1 MRVTERLQHAS
12 AASFFAGLAL
22 AVMPTTALGQ
32 IVTTSQP
39 YDPVETKPVA
49 TATAETDTLH
59 QFTELDHTLLEAR
72 RAIAQGNV
80 ALAEQ
85 YLSRVEAMPGKTGT
99 LGDSPD
105 VIRTLINKQNEL
117 VQLLDSK
124 EPSYNVKA
132 ANFLMAQAS
141 ALLKYQD
148 VANAQSLVD
157 LAKTFPVNPSEL
169 TVTPDALMTQIAST
183 KALSAEQ
190 QVPRESVSAVLRLMS
205 QAQLAFDQGD
215 FAAAQ
220 SLTERAKAYGVAD
233 DQLPANQMLPWQ
245 MDLKIQE
252 SMRIGSKVV
261 AAGFENTNA
270 ERVVQANYDPEND
283 STRNVQVTHSSN
295 TGTAS
300 PPEFTKIPGKG
311 RQFYDAGMNA
321 LRANDLASARQN
333 FELAWQNRENLDA
346 SIQQVIQDQLT
357 NLPSEN
363 NQEEQLQAPDGQR
376 VNDPGSAVPSTDST
390 QMLLSDN
397 DQGELFKQ
405 IQRDIFKQRRAAEQL
420 REKDP
425 RAAVDILV
433 QARGRI
439 SQEETLTETEKAPLF
454 AIVDRDIADFQK
466 YIEKNFSDIQLQEKN
481 EAVLADLHESRQK
494 KYAAELQVQKL
505 VEEFNDLM
513 DEERYAEADD
523 VARQVEELLPG
534 SQIAVQLR
542 QNARSGVNEAI
553 ALQIRAEKEGAFV
566 DRLNDVDRDTINNV
580 TETAPVA
587 WGDRDRWSRNSQL
600 REKWLSDRQYS
611 SPQERAIWNKLKT
624 EQVQGQYQG
633 TLNDAVNE
641 LSQQTGINIL
651 FDESAL
657 AAESVSTSSSINIPI
672 HQPISLRSA
681 LNVILGNSG
690 LTFVVEDEVI
700 KVTTRDAQRR
710 DVKPVTYYVGDLVTP
725 IQNFQHSLNM
735 SFMSPNGPTG
745 QTGILGQTPSVP
757 LAQQNVS
764 RVSPIDIA
772 SQTAGVTNALGQQ
785 LPGLGNPGLAGFGS
799 GQVQTGQQAYNT
811 IGPQQLGGVSEQDFQ
826 PLINL
831 IRNTIDPDGW
841 DDTNGDGTIQAFVP
855 NLSLIVSQTQE
866 VQDQIQ
872 DLLQQLRELND
883 VQIVVEVRF
892 VSLAD
897 GFFERIGVD
906 FDFNLN
912 DNSGIPAGT
921 QPGDTTAPSSV
932 VGILP
937 GANPNLPQFTTATSS
952 GATSDFDIPFQQ
964 SFFTSSLPQFG
975 GFDVGSVA
983 NFGFAILS
991 DIEVFFLLQ
1000 ASKGDSRT
1008 NITQA
1013 PTLTMFNG
1021 QVASVI
1027 DGAFVPF
1034 VTSVIPVV
1042 GDFAV
1047 AQQPVITI
1055 LPEGTNLN
1063 VQAVVSN
1070 DRKSVR
1076 MTLVPYFS
1084 QITNVETFT
1093 FDGSVTTQRA
1103 SDETLIDD
1111 ILGVVTGNNNNTEP
1125 PTEIETVTE
1134 GVTIQLPTIGQ
1145 TSVSTVVSVPDGGTI
1160 LLGGIK
1166 RQTEQ
1171 RLERGVPFL
1180 SNIPYVSRLFK
1191 NVGISRDTSSL
1202 MMMVS
1207 PRIIIQEE
1215 EELEQVGTQSRRRN

>member
-1 MRVTERLQHAS
+1 MKVTERLQHAT
-12 AASFFAGLAL
+12 AAKFFAGLAL
-22 AVMPTTALGQ
+22 AILPASALGQ
-32 IVTTSQP
+32 IVTESQP
-39 YDPVETKPVA
+39 YDPVANNSFAA
-49 TATAETDTLH
+49 TTAESAAPDSNQVAQL
-59 QFTELDHTLLEAR
+59 EEKLLEAR
-72 RAIAQGNV
+72 RAIAVGNV
-80 ALAEQ
+80 PMAEQ
-85 YLSRVEAMPGKTGT
+85 YLAHISSLGKQTGSN
-99 LGDSPD
+99 GDSAAT
-105 VIRTLINKQNEL
+105 IRTLINRQNEL
-117 VQLLDSK
+117 IQLFETRDPAYNLQAAEFLLTQANALLQYGDFENVESLIGQAQRFPVQPGKLSITPESLT
-124 EPSYNVKA
+124 
-132 ANFLMAQAS
+132 S
-141 ALLKYQD
+141 ALAAAKAGVDNNPRKPQ
-148 VANAQSLVD
+148 VAVA
-157 LAKTFPVNPSEL
+157 
-169 TVTPDALMTQIAST
+169 
-183 KALSAEQ
+183 
-190 QVPRESVSAVLRLMS
+190 AVLSLMS
-205 QAQLAFDQGD
+205 KAQLAFDQGNLES
-215 FAAAQ
+215 AQ
-220 SLTERAKAYGVAD
+220 LFVAQAKAYGVAD
-233 DQLPANQMLPWQ
+233 NQLPPQQTMPWQ
-245 MDLKIQE
+245 LELKIQE
-252 SMRIGSKVV
+252 AMRSGGQVV
-261 AAGFENTNA
+261 AASAAMGA
-270 ERVVQANYDPEND
+270 SGQDVVNANYDPEND
-283 STRNVQVTHSSN
+283 STRNIQVASN
-295 TGTAS
+295 GNLNTTTPGITNPGFA
-300 PPEFTKIPGKG
+300 KIPGKG
-311 RQFYDAGMNA
+311 QQYFEAGMAA
-321 LRANDLASARQN
+321 LRANDLLAARKN
-333 FELAWQNRENLDA
+333 FEMAWQNREQLDA
-346 SIQQVIQDQLT
+346 AIQQVVQDNLT
-357 NLPSEN
+357 SLPTK
-363 NQEEQLQAPDGQR
+363 QEEMPNSTSQSVNGLSDNSESQA
-376 VNDPGSAVPSTDST
+376 DST
-390 QMLLSDN
+390 QMLLSDSDQSQN
-397 DQGELFKQ
+397 FKKIQGE
-405 IQRDIFKQRRAAEQL
+405 IFKQRTAASRL

-425 RAAVDILV
+425 RTAMDMLL
-433 QARGRI
+433 QARSRV
-439 SQEETLTETEKAPLF
+439 SQNESLAENEKRPLF
-454 AIVDRDIADFQK
+454 AMLDREIADVQK
-466 YIEKNFSDIQLQEKN
+466 YIEQNFSDIQLAEKN
-481 EAVLADLHESRQK
+481 EAVLTDLRESREK
-494 KYAAELQVQKL
+494 KYNAELQVQKL
-505 VEEFNDLM
+505 VEDFNDLM
-513 DEERYAEADD
+513 DEQRYAEAN
-523 VARQVEELLPG
+523 VIARQVADLMPD

-542 QNARSGVNEAI
+542 ENATIATNSARMLQNK
-553 ALQIRAEKEGAFV
+553 AEKEESFFE
-566 DRLNDVDRDTINNV
+566 RLYDVDRDTINNV
-580 TETAPVA
+580 TEAAPVA
-587 WGDRDRWSRNSQL
+587 WGDIDRWSRNSRL
-600 REKWLSDRQYS
+600 REQWLSDRQYS
-611 SPQERAIWNKLKT
+611 SPEEAAIWNKLRNEK
-624 EQVQGQYQG
+624 VQGRYQS
-633 TLNDAVNE
+633 TLNDAIDD

-651 FDESAL
+651 FDDAAL
-657 AAESVSTSSSINIPI
+657 AAEAVSTSSSIDVPI
-672 HQPISLRSA
+672 RQPITLRSA

-690 LTFVVEDEVI
+690 LTFIVEDEVI
-700 KVTTRDAQRR
+700 KVTTRDAQRK

-735 SFMSPNGPTG
+735 SFMSPNGPVG

-757 LAQQNVS
+757 MANQNLS
-764 RVSPIDIA
+764 RISPMQIA
-772 SQTAGVTNALGQQ
+772 GSTAGAPQALSQQ
-785 LPGLGNPGLAGFGS
+785 LPGLNNNPILGGGFGS
-799 GQVQTGQQAYNT
+799 GQIQQGNPQYNT
-811 IGPQQLGGVSEQDFQ
+811 IGPQPLGGVSQQDFI
-826 PLINL
+826 PLMNL

-912 DNSGIPAGT
+912 DNSGLAAGT
-921 QPGDTTAPSSV
+921 VPPDEVAPSSV
-932 VGILP
+932 VGLEP
-937 GANPNLPQFTTATSS
+937 GVNANVPQFN
-952 GATSDFDIPFQQ
+952 SDFDIPFQQ

-1084 QITNVETFT
+1084 QIQNVDTFT
-1093 FDGSVTTQRA
+1093 FDGSTTTQRA
-1103 SDETLIDD
+1103 SDQTLLDD
-1111 ILGVVTGNNNNTEP
+1111 LLGVVTGDDTTDP
-1125 PTEIETVTE
+1125 PAELETVTE